1 MDSDSGEELREFFQ
15 EIDSAEVVAVILPA
29 LGQCLVL
36 DSRNTA
42 DDPPQMSVSPPLG
55 SGEQRLRE
63 LNRARPHL
71 PEAQRLVAIP
81 WTGSVDALVRSGV
94 WQRLVDRMVESGSES
109 AQESCQACLKE
120 LHRWERAG
128 LVAMIRGQGP
138 YHTLWSRAGKR

>member
-1 MDSDSGEELREFFQ
+1 MDSDSGDELREFFK
-15 EIDSAEVVAVILPA
+15 EIDSAVVVIVILPA

-55 SGEQRLRE
+55 SGERRLRE
-63 LNRARPHL
+63 LNRARPYL
-71 PEAQRLVAIP
+71 PEAQQLVAIP
-81 WTGSVDALVRSGV
+81 WTGTVDALVRSGV

-109 AQESCQACLKE
+109 AQQSCQSCLKE
-120 LHRWERAG
+120 LHRWEHTA

-138 YHTLWSRAGKR
+138 FHTLWSRAAS